1 MMPKLFSV
9 LAKAHSAY
17 TQHKQNHFSF
27 WHKNASKNHLWAVKK
42 DKISKN
48 YLYKVQRFFSTSHFD
63 SVPEIMCTK
72 IQREGP
78 FKTEVPPPPLGRRW
92 GQSAGKLPSLP
103 VDTLSKEIRLLI
115 LEGEPAQRGAALQV
129 SAAPRSLYSHFINC
143 LGGKY
148 SD

>member
-1 MMPKLFSV
+1 M
-9 LAKAHSAY
+9 
-17 TQHKQNHFSF
+17 
-27 WHKNASKNHLWAVKK
+27 
-42 DKISKN
+42 
-48 YLYKVQRFFSTSHFD
+48 
-63 SVPEIMCTK
+63 MCTK
-72 IQREGP
+72 IRGEGP
-78 FKTEVPPPPLGRRW
+78 FKTEVPPPPLGRRR

-129 SAAPRSLYSHFINC
+129 SAAPRYLSRHFINC